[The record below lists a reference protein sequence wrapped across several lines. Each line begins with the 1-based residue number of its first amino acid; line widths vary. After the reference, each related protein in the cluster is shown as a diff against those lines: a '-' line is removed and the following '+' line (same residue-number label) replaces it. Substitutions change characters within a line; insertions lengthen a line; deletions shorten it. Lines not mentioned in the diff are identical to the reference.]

1 MQQIVTLLPLILML
15 VVFYLVIFIPENKR
29 KKKYAALLNN
39 LKVNDEVMTKG
50 GIMGKIIN
58 IQDEY
63 IILESGP
70 DRTRIKLSKSGI
82 GTVINSNSAECS
94 REKVEN

>member
-1 MQQIVTLLPLILML
+1 MGQLGSLLPLILML
-15 VVFYLVIFIPENKR
+15 AVFYLVIFIPENKR

-58 IQDEY
+58 IQDDY

-70 DRTRIKLSKSGI
+70 DRARIKLAKSGI
-82 GTVINSNSAECS
+82 GTVINSNSAEVV
-94 REKVEN
+94 EKK

>member
-1 MQQIVTLLPLILML
+1 MSSQIVSLLPIILML
-15 VVFYLVIFIPENKR
+15 VVFYLVVFIPENKR
-29 KKKYAALLNN
+29 KKRYAALLNN

-58 IQDEY
+58 IQDDY

-70 DRTRIKLSKSGI
+70 DRTRFKLGKSGI
-82 GTVINSNSAECS
+82 GTVINTNSAEVL
-94 REKVEN
+94 EKK

>member
-1 MQQIVTLLPLILML
+1 MGQLGSVFTMVLML
-15 VVFYLVIFIPENKR
+15 AVFYLVIFIPENKR

-39 LKVNDEVMTKG
+39 LKVNDEVLTKG
-50 GIMGKIIN
+50 GVMGKIIN

-82 GTVINSNSAECS
+82 GTVINLNTNEAV
-94 REKVEN
+94 EKK

>member
-1 MQQIVTLLPLILML
+1 MAQLGTLLPLILML
-15 VVFYLVIFIPENKR
+15 AVFYLVIFIPENKR

-70 DRTRIKLSKSGI
+70 DRTRVKLSKSGI
-82 GTVINSNSAECS
+82 GTVINESNAEVV
-94 REKVEN
+94 EKK

>member
-1 MQQIVTLLPLILML
+1 MGQLGSLLPLILML
-15 VVFYLVIFIPENKR
+15 AVFYLVIFIPENKR

-70 DRTRIKLSKSGI
+70 DRARIKLAKSGI
-82 GTVINSNSAECS
+82 STILNSNSAEGV
-94 REKVEN
+94 EKK

>member
-1 MQQIVTLLPLILML
+1 MGQLGTLLPLILML
-15 VVFYLVIFIPENKR
+15 AVFYLVIFIPENKR

-70 DRTRIKLSKSGI
+70 DRARIKLAKSGI
-82 GTVINSNSAECS
+82 GTVINSNNAEVI
-94 REKVEN
+94 EKK

>member
-1 MQQIVTLLPLILML
+1 MGQQLTALLPLILML
-15 VVFYLVIFIPENKR
+15 GVFYLVVFIPEKKR

-58 IQDEY
+58 IQEQFV
-63 IILESGP
+63 ILESGP
-70 DRTRIKLSKSGI
+70 DRSRIKMARNGI
-82 GTVINSNSAECS
+82 GSVINSSSSEVVLD
-94 REKVEN
+94 KK

>member
-1 MQQIVTLLPLILML
+1 MGQLGSLLPLILML
-15 VVFYLVIFIPENKR
+15 GVFYLVVFIPENKR

-39 LKVNDEVMTKG
+39 LKVNDEIMTKG

-58 IQDEY
+58 VQEDH

-70 DRTRIKLSKSGI
+70 DRSRIKLSKNGVSTI
-82 GTVINSNSAECS
+82 LNSTSVDS
-94 REKVEN
+94 LEKK

>member
-1 MQQIVTLLPLILML
+1 MGQLGSLLPLILML
-15 VVFYLVIFIPENKR
+15 AVFYLVIFIPENKR

-70 DRTRIKLSKSGI
+70 DRARIKLAKSGI
-82 GTVINSNSAECS
+82 GTVLNSNSAEVV
-94 REKVEN
+94 EKK

>member
-1 MQQIVTLLPLILML
+1 MGQFGSLISIVLML
-15 VVFYLVIFIPENKR
+15 AVFYLVVFIPENKR

-70 DRTRIKLSKSGI
+70 DRTRVKLSKSGI
-82 GTVINSNSAECS
+82 GTVINVNSDEVV
-94 REKVEN
+94 EKK

>member
-1 MQQIVTLLPLILML
+1 MSSQIVSLLPIILML
-15 VVFYLVIFIPENKR
+15 VVFYLVVFIPENKR

-58 IQDEY
+58 IHDDY

-70 DRTRIKLSKSGI
+70 DRTRIKLGKSGI
-82 GTVINSNSAECS
+82 GTVINTNSAEVL
-94 REKVEN
+94 EKK

>member
-1 MQQIVTLLPLILML
+1 MTGQLGSLLPLILML
-15 VVFYLVIFIPENKR
+15 GVFYLVIFIPESKR

-58 IQDEY
+58 IQDDS

-70 DRTRIKLSKSGI
+70 DRTRFKLAKSGI
-82 GTVINSNSAECS
+82 GTVTVKNNDEIV
-94 REKVEN
+94 EKK

>member
-1 MQQIVTLLPLILML
+1 MNQIVSLLPIILML
-15 VVFYLVIFIPENKR
+15 GVFYLVVFIPENKR

-58 IQDEY
+58 IQDELCY
-63 IILESGP
+63 I
-70 DRTRIKLSKSGI
+70 RKW
-82 GTVINSNSAECS
+82 S
-94 REKVEN
+94 RQN

>member
-1 MQQIVTLLPLILML
+1 MANLGSLLPLILML
-15 VVFYLVIFIPENKR
+15 GVFYLVIFIPESKR

-58 IQDEY
+58 IQDDY
-63 IILESGP
+63 IVLESGP
-70 DRTRIKLSKSGI
+70 DRTRFKLAKSGI
-82 GTVINSNSAECS
+82 GTVIVTNSAEIV
-94 REKVEN
+94 EKK

>member
-1 MQQIVTLLPLILML
+1 MKQIVSLLPIIFML
-15 VVFYLVIFIPENKR
+15 GVFYLVVFIPENKR

-50 GIMGKIIN
+50 GMMGKIIN

-63 IILESGP
+63 IIFESGP

-82 GTVINSNSAECS
+82 GTVINVNSAEVV
-94 REKVEN
+94 EKK

>member
-1 MQQIVTLLPLILML
+1 MEQLVSLLPIILML
-15 VVFYLVIFIPENKR
+15 GLFYLVVFIPENKR

-39 LKVNDEVMTKG
+39 LKVNDEIMTKG

-58 IQDEY
+58 IQDDH

-70 DRTRIKLSKSGI
+70 DRARIKLSKNGI
-82 GTVINSNSAECS
+82 GSVINANNTDMLQ
-94 REKVEN
+94 KK

>member
-1 MQQIVTLLPLILML
+1 MPAQIGTLLPLILML
-15 VVFYLVIFIPENKR
+15 AVFYLVIFIPENKR

-82 GTVINSNSAECS
+82 GTVININSAEV
-94 REKVEN
+94 VEAK

>member
-1 MQQIVTLLPLILML
+1 MGQLGSVFTMVLML
-15 VVFYLVIFIPENKR
+15 AVFYLVIFIPENKR

-39 LKVNDEVMTKG
+39 LKVNDEVLTKG
-50 GIMGKIIN
+50 GVMGKIIN

-70 DRTRIKLSKSGI
+70 DRTRIKLAKSGI
-82 GTVINSNSAECS
+82 GTVINLNTDTAV
-94 REKVEN
+94 EKK

>member
-1 MQQIVTLLPLILML
+1 MAQLVSLLPIILML
-15 VVFYLVIFIPENKR
+15 GLFYLVVFIPENKR

-39 LKVNDEVMTKG
+39 LKVNDEIMTKG

-58 IQDEY
+58 LQDDH

-70 DRTRIKLSKSGI
+70 DRARIKLSKNGI
-82 GTVINSNSAECS
+82 SAVLNSNSADML
-94 REKVEN
+94 EKK

>member
-1 MQQIVTLLPLILML
+1 MGSLGSLLPLILML
-15 VVFYLVIFIPENKR
+15 GVFYLVIFIPENKR

-58 IQDEY
+58 IQDDY
-63 IILESGP
+63 VVLESGT
-70 DRTRIKLSKSGI
+70 DRTRFKLAKTGI
-82 GTVINSNSAECS
+82 GTVIVTNSAEIV
-94 REKVEN
+94 EKK

>member
-1 MQQIVTLLPLILML
+1 MAQLGGLMPIILML
-15 VVFYLVIFIPENKR
+15 AVFYLVVFIPENKR

-58 IQDEY
+58 IQDDY

-70 DRTRIKLSKSGI
+70 DRARIKLAKSGI
-82 GTVINSNSAECS
+82 STVINLNSAEVV
-94 REKVEN
+94 EKK

>member
-1 MQQIVTLLPLILML
+1 MGQLSGVFTMVLML
-15 VVFYLVIFIPENKR
+15 AVFYLVIFIPENKR

-50 GIMGKIIN
+50 GMMGKIIN

-82 GTVINSNSAECS
+82 GTVINLKTDEVV
-94 REKVEN
+94 EKK

>member
-1 MQQIVTLLPLILML
+1 MQSVVSLLPIILML
-15 VVFYLVIFIPENKR
+15 AVFYLVVFIPENKR

-39 LKVNDEVMTKG
+39 LKVNDELMTKG

-58 IQDEY
+58 IQDDY

-82 GTVINSNSAECS
+82 GTVISIDSAEVVV
-94 REKVEN
+94 EKK

>member
-1 MQQIVTLLPLILML
+1 MGQLGSLLPLILML
-15 VVFYLVIFIPENKR
+15 GVFYLVIFIPENKR

-70 DRTRIKLSKSGI
+70 DRARIKLAKSGI
-82 GTVINSNSAECS
+82 STVMNSNSAEVV
-94 REKVEN
+94 EKK

>member
-1 MQQIVTLLPLILML
+1 MQSIGTLLPLILML
-15 VVFYLVIFIPENKR
+15 AVFYLVIFIPENKR
-29 KKKYAALLNN
+29 KKKYAALLKN
-39 LKVNDEVMTKG
+39 LKVNDEVLTKG

-82 GTVINSNSAECS
+82 GTVITLDTAEVVV
-94 REKVEN
+94 EKK